1 MPPDRPTLS
10 AAAGPGSPIFRQ
22 TAEILAAVYHE
33 SRHLPPVANSYRAW
47 AAGRRPDAAGADVF
61 VRHTALALLLRLL
74 AYRFLSPRSS
84 ERDLRD
90 VLLGDWF
97 AGAGWSNLLAEDFF
111 SWPWFRRSMGI
122 GDDAAATDAA
132 RALLSAL
139 QPFDFAAVPPGLPSA
154 LISSKPT
161 ASEPEI
167 SETGPPLP
175 PANPGAGIVFPAC
188 GPGDAL
194 AAAVRA
200 AVSSPQSENPD
211 PATALLTLSGQF
223 LAMTPDPLEAIA
235 AAVNFLFALG
245 PLAREP
251 HPPILIPVY
260 QAVASLLPAVHRGD
274 AGGGAS
280 YIIDPPGVTLPAR
293 VAADPLYLDW
303 LLGRLPN
310 YQRGAALR
318 LRAQPEGEAVQE
330 VLNAWHNYLTAPKVR
345 TPIPE
350 PLSPA
355 DAEVMTEAART
366 LIVAYLR
373 GGGPAP
379 LHYARNVP
387 APLFAARR
395 LGFDAASKQ

>member
-1 MPPDRPTLS
+1 MPPI
-10 AAAGPGSPIFRQ
+10 GPDSPVFRR
-22 TAEILAAVYHE
+22 TAETLAAVYRE
-33 SRHLPPVANSYRAW
+33 SQHIPPVANSYRAW
-47 AAGRRPDAAGADVF
+47 AAGRPPDAAGAATF

-74 AYRFLSPRSS
+74 AYRFLSPRSA

-90 VLLGDWF
+90 VILGDWF

-111 SWPWFRRSMGI
+111 SWPWFRLSMGI
-122 GDDAAATDAA
+122 GDDADAMDAA

-139 QPFDFAAVPPGLPSA
+139 QPFDFAAVPPDLLSA
-154 LISSKPT
+154 LL
-161 ASEPEI
+161 ASEPEF
-167 SETGPPLP
+167 SPTPG
-175 PANPGAGIVFPAC
+175 NPGAGGLFPHC
-188 GPGDAL
+188 GAGDAL
-194 AAAVRA
+194 AAAVRNA
-200 AVSSPQSENPD
+200 IQSSESPDRD
-211 PATALLTLSGQF
+211 PATTLLTLSNQF
-223 LAMTPDPLEAIA
+223 LAMTPDPLAAIA

-245 PLAREP
+245 DLAREP

-260 QAVASLLPAVHRGD
+260 QADASRLPPVHKGD
-274 AGGGAS
+274 SGNVAS
-280 YIIDPPGVTLPAR
+280 YIIDPPGITLPER

-318 LRAQPEGEAVQE
+318 LRAQPEAEAIQE
-330 VLNAWHNYLTAPKVR
+330 VLNAWHNYLTAPKLR

-355 DAEVMTEAART
+355 DADLMTEAART
-366 LIVAYLR
+366 LIVAYIR

-379 LHYARNVP
+379 LHYARNIP

-395 LGFDAASKQ
+395 PGI

>member
-1 MPPDRPTLS
+1 MPPPLS
-10 AAAGPGSPIFRQ
+10 PDSPAFRQ
-22 TAEILAAVYHE
+22 TAETLAAVYQE
-33 SRHLPPVANSYRAW
+33 SRHIPPVANSYRAW
-47 AAGRRPDAAGADVF
+47 AAGRPLDAAGADAF

-74 AYRFLSPRSS
+74 AYRFLSPRSA

-90 VLLGDWF
+90 VILGDWF
-97 AGAGWSNLLAEDFF
+97 AGDGWSNFLGEDFF
-111 SWPWFRRSMGI
+111 SWPWFRLSMGI
-122 GDDAAATDAA
+122 GDAADATDAA
-132 RALLSAL
+132 RSLLSAL
-139 QPFDFAAVPPGLPSA
+139 QPFDFADVAPDLLSA
-154 LISSKPT
+154 LI
-161 ASEPEI
+161 ASEPEF
-167 SETGPPLP
+167 SPTPG
-175 PANPGAGIVFPAC
+175 NPGAGGLFPDC

-200 AVSSPQSENPD
+200 AVPSPESPNPD

-223 LAMTPDPLEAIA
+223 MAMTPDPLAAIA

-245 PLAREP
+245 PLARQP

-260 QAVASLLPAVHRGD
+260 HADASRLPPVHKGD
-274 AGGGAS
+274 SGNVAS
-280 YIIDPPGVTLPAR
+280 YIIDPPGITLPER

-318 LRAQPEGEAVQE
+318 LRAQPEAEAIQE

-355 DAEVMTEAART
+355 DAEVMTAAART
-366 LIVAYLR
+366 LIVAYIR

-387 APLFAARR
+387 APLFAAWRS
-395 LGFDAASKQ
+395 GI

>member
-1 MPPDRPTLS
+1 MMPPPCIATLS
-10 AAAGPGSPIFRQ
+10 AAVGPDSPAFRQ
-22 TAEILAAVYHE
+22 TAATLAAVYQE
-33 SRHLPPVANSYRAW
+33 SRQIPPVANSYRAW
-47 AAGRRPDAAGADVF
+47 AAGRPPDAAGADAF

-74 AYRFLSPRSS
+74 AYRFLSPRSA

-90 VLLGDWF
+90 VILGDWF
-97 AGAGWSNLLAEDFF
+97 AGAGWSNFLGEDFF
-111 SWPWFRRSMGI
+111 SWPWFRLSMGI
-122 GDDAAATDAA
+122 GDDAEAMDAA
-132 RALLSAL
+132 RNLLSAL
-139 QPFDFAAVPPGLPSA
+139 QPFDFAAVPPDLPSA
-154 LISSKPT
+154 VI
-161 ASEPEI
+161 ASEPEF
-167 SETGPPLP
+167 SPTPG
-175 PANPGAGIVFPAC
+175 NPGAGGLFPDC

-200 AVSSPQSENPD
+200 AVPSPEAPNPD
-211 PATALLTLSGQF
+211 PATTLLTLSGQF
-223 LAMTPDPLEAIA
+223 LAMTPDPLAATA

-245 PLAREP
+245 DLAREP

-260 QAVASLLPAVHRGD
+260 QADASRIPPVQDGD
-274 AGGGAS
+274 SGNVAS

-318 LRAQPEGEAVQE
+318 LRAQPEAEAIQE
-330 VLNAWHNYLTAPKVR
+330 VLNAWHNYLTAPKLR

-355 DAEVMTEAART
+355 DADLMTEAART
-366 LIVAYLR
+366 LIVAYIR

-395 LGFDAASKQ
+395 TGI

>member
-1 MPPDRPTLS
+1 MPPLSLPTLS
-10 AAAGPGSPIFRQ
+10 AAAGPDSPIFRQ
-22 TAEILAAVYHE
+22 TADALAAVYRE
-33 SRHLPPVANSYRAW
+33 SQHIPPVANSYRAW
-47 AAGRRPDAAGADVF
+47 AAGRPPDAAGADAF
-61 VRHTALALLLRLL
+61 VRQTALALLLRLL
-74 AYRFLSPRSS
+74 AYRFLVPRSS

-90 VLLGDWF
+90 VILGDWF
-97 AGAGWSNLLAEDFF
+97 AGAGWSNFLCEDFF
-111 SWPWFRRSMGI
+111 SWPWFRVSMGI
-122 GDDAAATDAA
+122 GDDADAMDAA
-132 RALLSAL
+132 RSLLSAL
-139 QPFDFAAVPPGLPSA
+139 QPFDLADIPPGLPAA
-154 LISSKPT
+154 LIASELA
-161 ASEPEI
+161 ASEPE
-167 SETGPPLP
+167 TAPPLP
-175 PANPGAGIVFPAC
+175 PGNPGAGGVFPDC

-200 AVSSPQSENPD
+200 AIPSPESPNPD
-211 PATALLTLSGQF
+211 PVTTLLTLSGQF

-260 QAVASLLPAVHRGD
+260 QADASRLPPVHKGD
-274 AGGGAS
+274 SGKAAS

-318 LRAQPEGEAVQE
+318 LRAQPEAEALQE

-355 DAEVMTEAART
+355 DADVMTEAART
-366 LIVAYLR
+366 LILAYLR
-373 GGGPAP
+373 GAGPAP

-395 LGFDAASKQ
+395 PGI